1 MSFQDFFT
9 NELEVDFLSDLLILN
24 IFFVDSEPCHPGINW
39 PTLPTYTLLLN
50 YQQLIFFLKECHRGD
65 YGSCMLEVTE
75 HHGQMRTIC
84 MGCKQDGAC
93 QNAMAENFWD
103 FLPANVAAARYARP
117 DPYDRFTKCKP
128 EDSYNQID
136 RSYCR

>member
-1 MSFQDFFT
+1 M
-9 NELEVDFLSDLLILN
+9 
-24 IFFVDSEPCHPGINW
+24 
-39 PTLPTYTLLLN
+39 
-50 YQQLIFFLKECHRGD
+50 IFFLKECHRGD

-75 HHGQMRTIC
+75 QHGQMRNIC

-103 FLPANVAAARYARP
+103 FLPTNVAAARYARP

-136 RSYCR
+136 RSYCRYLFNSDESA

>member
-1 MSFQDFFT
+1 
-9 NELEVDFLSDLLILN
+9 
-24 IFFVDSEPCHPGINW
+24 
-39 PTLPTYTLLLN
+39 
-50 YQQLIFFLKECHRGD
+50 
-65 YGSCMLEVTE
+65 MLEVTE
-75 HHGQMRTIC
+75 QHGQMRNIC

-136 RSYCR
+136 RSYCRYFFESDELVPMYEKFPYFLFLILKNSKF